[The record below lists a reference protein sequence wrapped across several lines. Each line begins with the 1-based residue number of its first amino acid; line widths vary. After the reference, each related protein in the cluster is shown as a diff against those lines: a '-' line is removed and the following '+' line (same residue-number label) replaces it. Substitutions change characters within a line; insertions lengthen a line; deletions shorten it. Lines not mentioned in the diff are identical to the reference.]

1 MGGNFMT
8 ASCENLHKSAVSKN
22 GNYKWRHMLRR
33 FKKDEGGVAAVEFAM
48 VAFPF
53 FFLLTT
59 IIEASLFFFAGQMLE
74 SAVDRVGRDI
84 RTGQLGP
91 DTTVTQMKAAVCR
104 EASVLF
110 RCSGLLVDVA
120 SAASFDDL
128 GDPPAPEDGEL
139 DEDSFGYTAP
149 AASQIMRITVTYQW
163 PVVTNYVAAHLSNMN
178 GNKALLSAM
187 SVFQTEPY

>member
-1 MGGNFMT
+1 MSV
-8 ASCENLHKSAVSKN
+8 SCTNLPKYAGRKAP
-22 GNYKWRHMLRR
+22 GKKKLNYMLRR
-33 FKKDEGGVAAVEFAM
+33 FRRDEEGVAAVEFAM

-91 DTTVTQMKAAVCR
+91 ETTVTQMKAAVCI

-110 RCSGLLVDVA
+110 
-120 SAASFDDL
+120 
-128 GDPPAPEDGEL
+128 
-139 DEDSFGYTAP
+139 
-149 AASQIMRITVTYQW
+149 
-163 PVVTNYVAAHLSNMN
+163 
-178 GNKALLSAM
+178 
-187 SVFQTEPY
+187 

>member
-1 MGGNFMT
+1 MT
-8 ASCENLHKSAVSKN
+8 ASLKDLTKAAGRKISGNNKRFNL
-22 GNYKWRHMLRR
+22 LRR
-33 FKKDEGGVAAVEFAM
+33 FKRDEEGVAAVEFAM

-74 SAVDRVGRDI
+74 SAVDRVGREV
-84 RTGQLGP
+84 RTGILGP

-104 EASVLF
+104 EASLLF
-110 RCSGLLVDVA
+110 NCSGILVDVV
-120 SAASFDDL
+120 AAADFDGL
-128 GDPPAPEDGEL
+128 GDPPSPSDGAL
-139 DEDSFGYTAP
+139 DPADFNYTAP
-149 AASQIMRITVTYQW
+149 ASQQIMRITATYEW
-163 PVVTNYVAAHLSNMN
+163 PIVTNYVAAGLSNMS